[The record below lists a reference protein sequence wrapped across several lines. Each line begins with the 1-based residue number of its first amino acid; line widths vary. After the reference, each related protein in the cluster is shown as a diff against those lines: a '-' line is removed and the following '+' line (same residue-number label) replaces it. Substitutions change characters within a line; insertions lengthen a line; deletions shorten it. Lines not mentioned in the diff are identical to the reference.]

1 MTDPRERQ
9 TVLVVDDVVEN
20 CVLISDYLDAV
31 ACDVVTASSGVEA
44 LDRMRARPA
53 DLVLLDVEMPGMNGL
68 EVCRTIKADEATS
81 MVPVV
86 IITAYSAVDD
96 RVAALE
102 AGADDFLA
110 KPVEQ
115 TELVARVRSLLRV
128 KTLYDSLVQTEQV
141 VFSLAKAV
149 EAKDRFTEAHSER
162 VAGYARRLAV
172 AAGLDADDVAATYF
186 AARVHDIGKIG
197 VPDEI
202 LNKGEALSP
211 GEVAVMRRVPELGA
225 EICRPLRSSHGI
237 TEIIR
242 HQKERVDGTGF
253 PDRLSGDQISPAAK
267 ILAICDAYDSMV
279 SGERADRPHM
289 ADERARAVMQR
300 QAGRAFDEKLVW
312 LFFNKVLPA
321 VPEPATAAPATA

>member
-1 MTDPRERQ
+1 MSAGDPQ

-20 CVLISDYLDAV
+20 CALIADYLEAV
-31 ACDVVTASSGVEA
+31 GCEVLTANSGAAA
-44 LDRMRARPA
+44 LELMQQKTP

-68 EVCRTIKADEATS
+68 DVCRTIKSADATS
-81 MVPVV
+81 MTPVV

-96 RVAALE
+96 RVAAIE

-128 KTLYDSLVQTEQV
+128 KTLYDSLIQTEQV
-141 VFSLAKAV
+141 VFALAKAV
-149 EAKDRFTEAHSER
+149 EAKDKFTEAHSER
-162 VAGYARRLAV
+162 VADHARRLAI
-172 AAGLDADDVAATYF
+172 AAGLDPDTVAATYF

-197 VPDEI
+197 IPDEI

-211 GEVAVMRRVPELGA
+211 EEVAEMRRVPELGA
-225 EICRPLRSSHGI
+225 EICKPLRSSHGI

-253 PDRLSGDQISPAAK
+253 PDGLSGDHISPAAK

-279 SGERADRPHM
+279 SGDRAERPHM
-289 ADERARAVMQR
+289 ADERARAVVQR
-300 QAGRAFDEKLVW
+300 QAGRAFDERLVW
-312 LFFNKVLPA
+312 LFLNKVLPPA
-321 VPEPATAAPATA
+321 RQPAATAPD